1 MKMSVPAILA
11 LVALILAVLALLGIG
26 IPNALTLAVLCLALA
41 ILLPN
46 VGLGGGHRGARL

>member
-41 ILLPN
+41 ILLPSA
-46 VGLGGGHRGARL
+46 GLGGHRGSRL